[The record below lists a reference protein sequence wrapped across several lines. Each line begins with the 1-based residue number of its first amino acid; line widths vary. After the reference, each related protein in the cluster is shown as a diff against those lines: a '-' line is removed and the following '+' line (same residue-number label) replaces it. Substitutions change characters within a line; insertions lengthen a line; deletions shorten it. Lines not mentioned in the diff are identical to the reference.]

1 MDNDDLDLGK
11 KKSSKILWII
21 IGSVLALVL
30 LVIGTLYA
38 MGVIH
43 VPVSV
48 RGKSEMAESTGSEKG
63 GESIYYPL
71 APFTVNF
78 RRGDGTRFLQ
88 VTMTA
93 LVQSQDVAGAIQKH
107 EPVIRNNLLLLLG
120 GQDPAGLRTREGK
133 EELRNLVL
141 KEVQTIL
148 EQRTGG
154 QGIEEIFFTGFVM
167 Q

>member
-1 MDNDDLDLGK
+1 MGDDDLNLGK
-11 KKSSKILWII
+11 KKSSRMLWII
-21 IGSVLALVL
+21 VGSVLALVL

-38 MGVIH
+38 MEMIH
-43 VPVSV
+43 AP
-48 RGKSEMAESTGSEKG
+48 GFMAGNSEMADSSESEKS

-71 APFTVNF
+71 SPFTVNF
-78 RRGDGTRFLQ
+78 RQGDGARFLQ

-93 LVQSQDVAGAIQKH
+93 LVQSQDVVGAIEKH

-120 GQDPAGLRTREGK
+120 GQDPDGLRTREGK
-133 EELRNLVL
+133 EALRSLVL
-141 KEVQTIL
+141 KEVQAIL

-154 QGIEEIFFTGFVM
+154 KGIEEIFFTGFVM

>member
-1 MDNDDLDLGK
+1 MGDDDLDLGQ
-11 KKSSKILWII
+11 KKSSKMYWII
-21 IGSVLALVL
+21 ASSVLTLFL

-38 MGVIH
+38 MGRIQ
-43 VPVSV
+43 VPEFMTAE
-48 RGKSEMAESTGSEKG
+48 RDIADPAESVKA

-78 RRGDGTRFLQ
+78 RQGEGTRFLQ

-93 LVQSQDVAGAIQKH
+93 LVESQDAIGAMQKH

-133 EELRNLVL
+133 EALRERVHKEL
-141 KEVQTIL
+141 QTIL

-154 QGIEEIFFTGFVM
+154 KGIEEIFFTGFIM